1 MKHSIQARMLVAFGI
16 LSAAMPANA
25 KAQESA
31 GQARAATPGVEIVC
45 MARSKG
51 NVPQVRS
58 EDRGRKFLI
67 MAVAGSVAN
76 FEAKG
81 FEVEDCNESDF
92 SSRGQQ
98 IAFRNRMCS
107 LAATGNE
114 AVQNQLERA
123 LGEQPSV
130 LCANAELILGEWQR
144 ETDRVRFDELA
155 N

>member
-1 MKHSIQARMLVAFGI
+1 MKHSFQARMLVAFGI

-25 KAQESA
+25 QAQAQESA
-31 GQARAATPGVEIVC
+31 GQARTATPGVEIVC
-45 MARSKG
+45 MARPKG

-58 EDRGRKFLI
+58 EDRGRKFQI
-67 MAVAGSVAN
+67 MAIAGSVAN

-81 FEVEDCNESDF
+81 FEVEDCNSSGF
-92 SSRGQQ
+92 ASRGQQ

-107 LAATGNE
+107 LASAGNE

-130 LCANAELILGEWQR
+130 LCANAEMIVGHWRR
-144 ETDRVRFDELA
+144 ETDKVDVEG
-155 N
+155 

>member
-25 KAQESA
+25 LAQESA
-31 GQARAATPGVEIVC
+31 EPARATTPGIEMVC
-45 MARSKG
+45 MARPRA

-58 EDRGRKFLI
+58 EDRGRKFQI
-67 MAVAGSVAN
+67 MAVAGSATN

-81 FEVEDCNESDF
+81 FVVEDCNVSGF
-92 SSRGQQ
+92 ASRGQQ

-144 ETDRVRFDELA
+144 ETDQLRFDEQA